1 MVATRL
7 ESRKSLLGADPGF
20 AEQSMQYHENY
31 SPNQNY
37 PDAYTQD
44 YPNGPYAQPSLAQP
58 TYAENANMVDHDFQ
72 QGYAAREG
80 LTSSHAVSTHRDNFG
95 FLKRKWPAAF
105 MAVTGLQAIICLGF
119 EAYVFGKFQ
128 LSLGAH
134 VDEPRVQSQY
144 LTIPTFLTLFI
155 FGFLYELVIVWDA
168 LRMKNTIQVIGVC
181 IANLALLVYT
191 AIQVD
196 QIQMAV
202 TVLGDKNALAPGI
215 TSHVLWGDI
224 KAFLVAIP
232 AIIALSTIC
241 MAFCAWKLYQEF
253 AWDILK
259 NIGADYRMKKRFL
272 HYQIYIALLKFDFFF
287 FLGFII
293 QFVVVVAKKSDP
305 EFAVTVASI
314 PVTIAILLAAAFFTK
329 KENKAGMAV
338 TLVFYIG
345 GLVYFVFKLVRIYQ
359 PGYKDLYTAVRKSL
373 TAFAVITILLIILT
387 IANGIICMRNFGA
400 GLKPHLQSSKKVEES
415 PDAMSFSLNDV
426 KATVPSRMTID

>member
-20 AEQSMQYHENY
+20 AEQSMQYQENY
-31 SPNQNY
+31 APNTSY

-58 TYAENANMVDHDFQ
+58 TYAENAHMVGNDYN
-72 QGYAAREG
+72 QGYAGREG
-80 LTSSHAVSTHRDNFG
+80 LTSSHAVSTHRDNFE

-128 LSLGAH
+128 LSLGPH
-134 VDEPRVQSQY
+134 VDAPRVQSQY

-168 LRMKNTIQVIGVC
+168 LRMKNTIQIIGVC

-196 QIQMAV
+196 QIRMAI
-202 TVLGDKNALAPGI
+202 TVLASFNALAPGI
-215 TSHVLWGDI
+215 SSHELWGDI
-224 KAFLVAIP
+224 KAFLIATP
-232 AIIALSTIC
+232 AIIALATVG

-305 EFAVTVASI
+305 EFKVTVASI
-314 PVTIAILLAAAFFTK
+314 PVTIAILLAAAYFTK
-329 KENKAGMAV
+329 QENAPGMAV
-338 TLVFYIG
+338 VLVLYAG

-359 PGYKDLYTAVRKSL
+359 PGYSELYIAVRKSL

-387 IANGIICMRNFGA
+387 IANGIICMRNFGS
-400 GLKPHLQSSKKVEES
+400 GLKPHLQAKAKVEEN

-426 KATVPSRMTID
+426 KAAVPNRMTID